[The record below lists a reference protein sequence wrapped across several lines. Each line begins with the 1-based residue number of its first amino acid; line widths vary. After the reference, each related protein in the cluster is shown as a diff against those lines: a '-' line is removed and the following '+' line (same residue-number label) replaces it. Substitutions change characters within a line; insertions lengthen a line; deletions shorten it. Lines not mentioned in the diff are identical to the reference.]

1 MATALY
7 RRYRPESFAEVIGQ
21 DHVTGPLCTALRE
34 GRVGQAYLFS
44 GPRGCGKTTSA
55 RILARCLNCA
65 QGPTDTPCGVCDSC
79 VELARGGSGSLDV
92 AEIDAASHGG
102 VDDARELRERATFST
117 VRDRYKVFIVDE
129 AHMVSP
135 QGFNALLKIVEE
147 PPPHVVF
154 LFATTEPEKVLPTIR
169 SRTHHYPFRLVPP
182 ETLVGY
188 LEQVC
193 AAEGVSVGPGVLPL
207 VVRAGAG
214 SVRDSLSVLD
224 QLATGSADG
233 AIGQEQALAL
243 LGYTPQSLLDDAV
256 SALAVG
262 DGASAFR
269 VVDRVV
275 GSGQDP
281 RRFVDDLLQRLR
293 DLIIV
298 EAVGEAAGD
307 VFPGCPADQ
316 LERMSQQAGVYG
328 AAALS
333 RAADL
338 ANTASSEMT
347 GATSPRLHLELLV
360 ARLLL
365 PAADD
370 GQRGLAARLERVE
383 RRLSVP
389 TPAASSDLPPVPAPA
404 RASAPPSS
412 SPTRPAPATAASTSA
427 ASPTRADATTGPDPA
442 PPALAVPPSSP
453 SQVTASS
460 GSTPTDGSL
469 VDQGSV
475 PPAPAPGHAPAGGP
489 TGRGDVAEGPAPAED
504 VPGADGTCQAVVAAT
519 GSGQTGPVGADVGS
533 TVETTE
539 AVRRQWPDVLHHLT
553 TTSRRTWTRVA
564 HDAAVLEVD
573 AERLVLQFKKPG
585 PMAAFSQGPH
595 AENVRAALS
604 AVLGMDRAVVAVS
617 EGGARVRA
625 PDDGAGRAGAVPP
638 AAPSPAPRPAGD
650 GHAPGAA
657 SAGGAAPGGPVSA
670 GPAHDR
676 PGPLTGGPPP
686 VVRGAGGDGS
696 DRAGQRP
703 GEARTQGYVPG
714 WDDVPPPTDDD
725 EPVPDDGAPPEP
737 GGRRASPH
745 APSRGAPAAEPV
757 SAHRRLRVD
766 PEASRAPAPEE
777 DDEPSRDDADAED
790 SGLVGAALVAAR
802 LGGRVVEP

>member
-1 MATALY
+1 MPDRARHAVISSARAVGARGYPPTVATALY

-21 DHVTGPLCTALRE
+21 EHVTDPLRTALRE

-79 VELARGGSGSLDV
+79 VELSRGGSGSLDV

-117 VRDRYKVFIVDE
+117 VRDRYKVYIVDE

-154 LFATTEPEKVLPTIR
+154 LFATTEPEKVLATIR

-182 ETLVGY
+182 ETLTGY

-224 QLATGSADG
+224 QLATGSTDAT
-233 AIGQEQALAL
+233 IGQEQALDL

-262 DGASAFR
+262 DGAAAFR
-269 VVDRVV
+269 AVDRVV

-307 VFPGCPADQ
+307 VFPGCPSDQ
-316 LERMSQQAGVYG
+316 LERMAQQAGVYG
-328 AAALS
+328 TAALS

-370 GQRGLAARLERVE
+370 GQSGLAARLERVE
-383 RRLSVP
+383 RRLAVP
-389 TPAASSDLPPVPAPA
+389 TPAAVHPPSPAPTVVGAAPAPTAAAPAPA
-404 RASAPPSS
+404 VVA
-412 SPTRPAPATAASTSA
+412 
-427 ASPTRADATTGPDPA
+427 PA
-442 PPALAVPPSSP
+442 PPAAVPDPPAVVPAPPTAASGRGEVPEPPASRPAVPPTLAAP
-453 SQVTASS
+453 E
-460 GSTPTDGSL
+460 DE
-469 VDQGSV
+469 
-475 PPAPAPGHAPAGGP
+475 PAP
-489 TGRGDVAEGPAPAED
+489 VAARAEE
-504 VPGADGTCQAVVAAT
+504 VPDADGTCQAVVAAT
-519 GSGQTGPVGADVGS
+519 GSGRTGPVGADVGS
-533 TVETTE
+533 AVETTE

-617 EGGARVRA
+617 EGGA
-625 PDDGAGRAGAVPP
+625 AVGGGP
-638 AAPSPAPRPAGD
+638 APSAPAHPEPPVLGGAPRP
-650 GHAPGAA
+650 
-657 SAGGAAPGGPVSA
+657 S
-670 GPAHDR
+670 GPATR
-676 PGPLTGGPPP
+676 AAQGGTEPI
-686 VVRGAGGDGS
+686 GAGAPSGPALRPVGGEPAAGAPTP
-696 DRAGQRP
+696 DRAP
-703 GEARTQGYVPG
+703 AATTGYVPG

-725 EPVPDDGAPPEP
+725 EPVPDDGAPPEA
-737 GGRRASPH
+737 GARRPSRPA
-745 APSRGAPAAEPV
+745 ASRGAPAVEPV
-757 SAHRRLRVD
+757 SAYRRLSVV
-766 PEASRAPAPEE
+766 PEPTAAAQPQE

>member
-21 DHVTGPLCTALRE
+21 EHVTDPLRTALRE

-65 QGPTDTPCGVCDSC
+65 EGPTDTPCGRCDSC
-79 VELARGGSGSLDV
+79 VELSRGGSGSLDV

-117 VRDRYKVFIVDE
+117 VRDRYKVYIVDE

-154 LFATTEPEKVLPTIR
+154 LFATTEPEKVLATIR

-182 ETLVGY
+182 ETLTGY

-233 AIGQEQALAL
+233 TIDQERALDL

-269 VVDRVV
+269 AVDRVV

-316 LERMSQQAGVYG
+316 LERMAQQAGVYG

-383 RRLSVP
+383 RRLAVP
-389 TPAASSDLPPVPAPA
+389 TPAPSSAPSPAPSPA
-404 RASAPPSS
+404 ASS
-412 SPTRPAPATAASTSA
+412 SPP
-427 ASPTRADATTGPDPA
+427 SPG
-442 PPALAVPPSSP
+442 PALAGDPPTGEP
-453 SQVTASS
+453 STG
-460 GSTPTDGSL
+460 GSR
-469 VDQGSV
+469 VDQG
-475 PPAPAPGHAPAGGP
+475 PGPAAPAPGRPPAGGP
-489 TGRGDVAEGPAPAED
+489 AGPHDVPGVPARVED
-504 VPGADGTCQAVVAAT
+504 VPDADGTCQAVVAAT
-519 GSGQTGPVGADVGS
+519 GSGRTGPVGADVGA

-617 EGGARVRA
+617 EGGAPVRGGPA
-625 PDDGAGRAGAVPP
+625 PARPG
-638 AAPSPAPRPAGD
+638 PAPRPVGGEPAAGAPAFDRAPAAD
-650 GHAPGAA
+650 GTGSPGSGPAPRGPARDGNGPVGVDPRAGAA
-657 SAGGAAPGGPVSA
+657 AA
-670 GPAHDR
+670 R
-676 PGPLTGGPPP
+676 
-686 VVRGAGGDGS
+686 
-696 DRAGQRP
+696 
-703 GEARTQGYVPG
+703 GYVPG

-725 EPVPDDGAPPEP
+725 EPVPDDGAPPDA
-737 GGRRASPH
+737 GGRRPSAP
-745 APSRGAPAAEPV
+745 APSRGVPGAEPV
-757 SAHRRLRVD
+757 SVYRRLSVV
-766 PEASRAPAPEE
+766 PEPVATQHRE

>member
-21 DHVTGPLCTALRE
+21 GHVTDPLSTALRE
-34 GRVGQAYLFS
+34 GRTGQAYLFS

-65 QGPTDTPCGVCDSC
+65 QGPTDTPCGRCDSC

-92 AEIDAASHGG
+92 VEIDAASHGG
-102 VDDARELRERATFST
+102 VDDARDLRERATFST

-169 SRTHHYPFRLVPP
+169 SRTHHYPFRLVAP
-182 ETLVGY
+182 ETLAGY

-193 AAEGVSVGPGVLPL
+193 AAEGVAVGPGVLPL

-224 QLATGSADG
+224 QLATGSHDG
-233 AIGQEQALAL
+233 AIGHEQALAL

-316 LERMSQQAGVYG
+316 LERMAQQAGVYG

-338 ANTASSEMT
+338 ANTASGEMT

-389 TPAASSDLPPVPAPA
+389 TAVPTPAPSAPVPVPPVPAPA
-404 RASAPPSS
+404 PAVTDPVRVDAGTGPEV
-412 SPTRPAPATAASTSA
+412 PAPASPDAAPTGAPPVEQATA
-427 ASPTRADATTGPDPA
+427 PRAPA
-442 PPALAVPPSSP
+442 P
-453 SQVTASS
+453 
-460 GSTPTDGSL
+460 
-469 VDQGSV
+469 VDA
-475 PPAPAPGHAPAGGP
+475 PAPAASAAGPAAPAGPAGL
-489 TGRGDVAEGPAPAED
+489 GDVARPTRVED
-504 VPGADGTCQAVVAAT
+504 VPDADGTCQAVVAAT
-519 GSGQTGPVGADVGS
+519 GSGQTGPVTAGGS

-539 AVRRQWPDVLHHLT
+539 AVRHQWPDVLHHLT

-595 AENVRAALS
+595 AENVRAALA

-617 EGGARVRA
+617 E
-625 PDDGAGRAGAVPP
+625 DDGAGRGG
-638 AAPSPAPRPAGD
+638 AAPPGAPARAPRPAGD
-650 GHAPGAA
+650 GPASGAPA
-657 SAGGAAPGGPVSA
+657 SARGTAPDDRASGEGWVPGGPVPG
-670 GPAHDR
+670 GPADHR
-676 PGPLTGGPPP
+676 PGRSASGPAPDGG
-686 VVRGAGGDGS
+686 RSGDDGS
-696 DRAGQRP
+696 DGAGSGGAGRRP
-703 GEARTQGYVPG
+703 AAARVEGYVPG

-725 EPVPDDGAPPEP
+725 EPVSDDGAPPEARP
-737 GGRRASPH
+737 RVARTP
-745 APSRGAPAAEPV
+745 APVTGTAPAG
-757 SAHRRLRVD
+757 RRLRVVPD
-766 PEASRAPAPEE
+766 PSRAAAPASASDAE